1 MERSETATFVKIK
14 PAYCTPDNA
23 DLALAFQTRHFCGS
37 LHNLRSVVGV
47 SLYLDWFEG
56 EPDQEVCAP
65 VCYDC
70 DSRGGGSRLLPEEL
84 GHEEPGDRAR
94 THGETHHEQNH
105 HHNRDVG
112 EGLGLKANCT
122 YCNREE
128 WFL

>member
-1 MERSETATFVKIK
+1 MLKSDQPIVRLTTFR
-14 PAYCTPDNA
+14 
-23 DLALAFQTRHFCGS
+23 TRQLCGS

-65 VCYDC
+65 VCDDS

-112 EGLGLKANCT
+112 EGLGLKASKLHVQGSVD
-122 YCNREE
+122 
-128 WFL
+128 FVVH